1 MSEFNEVIK
10 TFKEFGYN
18 LTLNLSPEQKTKI
31 QGHLLQS
38 LYSQDIRDIVT
49 TASIF
54 KDLGVELTEE
64 FKQTLNKALKLYISE
79 IESQFTPKYPNI
91 GNYYLVKNLE
101 AEVIEKARKG
111 YNIGCKSAKI
121 AQDIANMAEA
131 INQLEDAG
139 ITPSQEVTEL
149 MQQKFSEFVKSAPI
163 VIPAKIGTMGS
174 RLSGYIGIIEFRA
187 YKSQLEFLVKN
198 QAVKNTLKFDIESLK
213 KWADEQKETSFKD
226 IGRTQDMKQPTN
238 EEEYVAQRPI
248 SKQEWL
254 DPLKAILDQ
263 LPKKEI
269 TQEVKTNEV
278 TAVAADRAQYI
289 KADNEKDPADGLSLY
304 KIEKPA
310 ELTQSNSAIRLDQ
323 TKWAEAVTDK
333 KVIQAI
339 TNNIN
344 TAKAAITKTEATTTE
359 ALNEFAMDVIKFA
372 QANDGVGNAG
382 KEKWQ
387 SFCETNGLTGDLYS
401 FENAAEFSKEYQN
414 AGKEGNLSKE
424 LNKIPETMNEDIKA
438 ALTSKQIS
446 R

>member
-1 MSEFNEVIK
+1 
-10 TFKEFGYN
+10 
-18 LTLNLSPEQKTKI
+18 
-31 QGHLLQS
+31 
-38 LYSQDIRDIVT
+38 
-49 TASIF
+49 
-54 KDLGVELTEE
+54 
-64 FKQTLNKALKLYISE
+64 
-79 IESQFTPKYPNI
+79 
-91 GNYYLVKNLE
+91 
-101 AEVIEKARKG
+101 
-111 YNIGCKSAKI
+111 
-121 AQDIANMAEA
+121 
-131 INQLEDAG
+131 
-139 ITPSQEVTEL
+139 
-149 MQQKFSEFVKSAPI
+149 
-163 VIPAKIGTMGS
+163 
-174 RLSGYIGIIEFRA
+174 
-187 YKSQLEFLVKN
+187 
-198 QAVKNTLKFDIESLK
+198 
-213 KWADEQKETSFKD
+213 
-226 IGRTQDMKQPTN
+226 
-238 EEEYVAQRPI
+238 VAQRPI